1 MSQQVEVDESMMWQP
16 SEQQQKSSLL
26 HQFVEGLDNYKHKQ
40 SLDFSLLHQ
49 WSVDNSE
56 QFWQQLWDFCGVIG
70 SKSVPE
76 NGTLFE
82 MDQVTPSESSIWFPS
97 AQLNYAE
104 NMLSYVDITPQ
115 ATAIICHKESSAL
128 PTQLTWQDLYQQVS
142 KIAQYLQSVGVTKGD
157 VVAGYVANTTE
168 AVVAMLATT
177 SLGAVWTSTSPDFG
191 ASSVIDRF
199 GQTKPKVLFSV
210 NGYQYN
216 GKLFRC
222 EETINEVVSAI
233 DSIEHCVVID
243 YLDDPQPNAFSAKGE
258 FLDWS
263 TLLTSIEAAEI
274 NYVACQFNDPLFIL
288 YSSGTTG
295 KPKCIIHSVGGM
307 LLSHLKEHQ
316 LHCNVKPQ
324 DKMFYFT
331 TCGWM
336 MWNWMVSGLA
346 SGATLVLFDG
356 NPAFPDISRL
366 WKICNSDSVTLLGCS
381 AKYLEQLEK
390 VDYFPSD
397 YYSLGSLNTIC
408 STGSVLSSD
417 SFDFTYKHIKSD
429 LLLSSIAGGTDICG
443 CFAIGNAYSP
453 IYKGACQG
461 KGLAMDVAV
470 VQSVE
475 GSSEP
480 TDKLIGHRG
489 ELVCRNSFPNQPIGF
504 WNDPDGNKYHAAYWS
519 KYHDI
524 WHHGDFVMET
534 EQAGLIFYGRS
545 DAILNPGGVR
555 IGTAE
560 IYRQVAKVADVVDSI
575 VIGQQWN
582 NDVRVVLFVQLA
594 PDCQLTPE
602 LQKAIKTEIR
612 TNCSP
617 RHVPAIILT
626 VSEVPR
632 TRSGKLTEIAV
643 RDAVHGKVI
652 ENIGAIANSHVLE
665 EFRNRSELS

>member
-1 MSQQVEVDESMMWQP
+1 MNQHVAVQDVMMWQP
-16 SEQQQKSSLL
+16 NEKQKKSSLL
-26 HQFVEGLDNYKHKQ
+26 HQFVEGLDEYEHKQ

-49 WSVDNSE
+49 WSVDRSE
-56 QFWQQLWDFCGVIG
+56 QFWSQLWDYCEIIG
-70 SKSVPE
+70 SKHTPDNRSLF
-76 NGTLFE
+76 TL
-82 MDQVTPSESSIWFPS
+82 DQVTPSESSIWFPS

-104 NMLSYVDITPQ
+104 NMLKYVDITPH
-115 ATAIICHKESSAL
+115 ALAIICHKENSAL
-128 PTQLTWQDLYQQVS
+128 PTQLTWQELYHQVS
-142 KIAQYLQSVGVTKGD
+142 TVTHYLKSVGITKGD

-191 ASSVIDRF
+191 ASSVVDRF

-216 GKLFRC
+216 GKSFRC
-222 EETINEVVSAI
+222 EEAINEIVTAI

-243 YLDDPQPNAFSAKGE
+243 YLDDNQPEKFSTGGQ
-258 FLDWS
+258 FTDWS
-263 TLLTSIEAAEI
+263 TLVNSTETTEI
-274 NYVACQFNDPLFIL
+274 GYVPCQFNDPLFIL

-336 MWNWMVSGLA
+336 MWNWLVSGLA

-366 WKICNSDSVTLLGCS
+366 WQICESDGVTLLGCS

-390 VDYFPSD
+390 VE
-397 YYSLGSLNTIC
+397 YYPTDNYTLTPLNSIC
-408 STGSVLSSD
+408 STGSVLSAD
-417 SFDFTYKHIKSD
+417 SFEFVYTHVKPD

-443 CFAIGNAYSP
+443 CFAIGNPYSP

-475 GSSEP
+475 GSEDP
-480 TDKLIGHRG
+480 TDKLVGHRG

-504 WNDPDGNKYHAAYWS
+504 WNDPNGDKYHAAYWS
-519 KYHDI
+519 KYPDV

-534 EQAGLIFYGRS
+534 QQGGLVFYGRS

-560 IYRQVAKVADVVDSI
+560 IYRQVAKVEEVLDSI

-582 NDVRVVLFVQLA
+582 NDVRVVLFVQLV
-594 PDCQLTPE
+594 PGCQLTAE

-626 VSEVPR
+626 VSEIPR

-643 RDAVHGKVI
+643 RDAVHGKAI
-652 ENIGAIANSHVLE
+652 ENIGAISNPQVLE